1 MRAIKVV
8 SPPFSFADSITLD
21 EQGRTRRRFQMTTD
35 GGVPFTLDLPASR
48 LIRHGEGLELED
60 GRIIEVRAEPEPL
73 YELTA
78 KDTQALAALAWQL
91 GNRHL
96 QAQIFESRIFIRR
109 DHVIKEMVIGL
120 GASVEE
126 VEAPFDPQTGAY
138 DQHAGHAH
146 KHS

>member
-1 MRAIKVV
+1 MRAIKIV
-8 SPPFSFADSITLD
+8 SPPFSFDDSITLD

-35 GGVPFTLDLPASR
+35 GGISFTLDLPTSR

-73 YELTA
+73 YELTT
-78 KDTQALAALAWQL
+78 KDPQAFAALAWQL

-96 QAQIFESRIFIRR
+96 QAQIFDGRIFIRR

-120 GASVEE
+120 GANVEE

-138 DQHAGHAH
+138 DQHTGHAH